1 MGDNTGT
8 LLSQSGYESRFY
20 KETAL
25 IRPLAS
31 RQILLSASALFAPS
45 NA

>member
-1 MGDNTGT
+1 M

-31 RQILLSASALFAPS
+31 WQILLSASAHFLRRRMHK
-45 NA
+45 N